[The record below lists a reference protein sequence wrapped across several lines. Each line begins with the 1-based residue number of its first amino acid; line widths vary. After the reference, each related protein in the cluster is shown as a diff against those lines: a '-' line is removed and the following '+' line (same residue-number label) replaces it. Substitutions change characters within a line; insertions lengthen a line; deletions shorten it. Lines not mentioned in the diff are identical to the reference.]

1 MDEILQEINE
11 KGEFP
16 EYVLWSEEGGVQP
29 DGGEGSRYK
38 YMDSGG
44 SGKIYESLS
53 GDNTVIKL
61 MQVRKEKFDSEVH
74 MQSEAA
80 KYGLAPQVLDS
91 GCSNEVEGL
100 HLCFILM
107 PLLTDHLDLYDSETV
122 AQYQS
127 KVCQYIDTL
136 TSKLLM
142 VNTVDPRR
150 HFYEV
155 LRPGGIRELQMIDF
169 GEFQWISPHE
179 LAEKRDEMAEA
190 CGVVC
195 AFKSKRRI
203 AASKS
208 RSRSKRRKAGGKS
221 RKAGYKRRSRTRR
234 KSRSRSRN
242 L

>member
-11 KGEFP
+11 QGEFP
-16 EYVLWSEEGGVQP
+16 EYVLWSEEGGLQP
-29 DGGEGSRYK
+29 DGGEGSRYE

-53 GDNTVIKL
+53 GDGTVIKL
-61 MQVRKEKFDSEVH
+61 MQVGKEKFDSEVG

-80 KYGLAPQVLDS
+80 SYGLAPQVLAS
-91 GCSNEVEGL
+91 GCSKEVEGL

-107 PLLTDHLDLYDSETV
+107 PFLTDHLDLYDSETV

-136 TSKLLM
+136 TSELLM

-155 LRPGGIRELQMIDF
+155 LRPGGQRELQMIDF
-169 GEFQWISPHE
+169 GEFQRISPHE
-179 LAEKRDEMAEA
+179 LAKKRGEMAEA

-195 AFKSKRRI
+195 AFGSKRRKTGGKSKRRSKTRRI
-203 AASKS
+203 HRSKSRTRSKSKSKS
-208 RSRSKRRKAGGKS
+208 RSKSKK
-221 RKAGYKRRSRTRR
+221 
-234 KSRSRSRN
+234 
-242 L
+242 